1 MAGPQGDGQEAAE
14 PGRLLVAVVAMARQ
28 AGEVILRH
36 YADPAC
42 TVCHKPDGTPLTAAD
57 EAADDLL
64 RAALHGLTPDIPVVT
79 EECMAVLT
87 DAQRAGSF
95 WLVDPLD
102 GTREFIARNGEFTVN
117 IALIVRTEPVLGV
130 VHAPALGRLFA
141 GAQGQGAWVED
152 AGGRRTIQ
160 CLPPAPQGLRVVVSR
175 SHGDAQ
181 PLTAF
186 LAGRSVQSVVHAGS
200 SLKFCLVAAG
210 EADLYPRRG
219 RTMEWDT
226 AAGHAVLWAAGGQ
239 VRTLE
244 GAVLAYGKPGF
255 VNPGFVA
262 QGAWPAA

>member
-1 MAGPQGDGQEAAE
+1 MAGSLWDGQWAATQ
-14 PGRLLVAVVAMARQ
+14 GHLMAAVVDMARQ
-28 AGEVILRH
+28 AGELILRH

-42 TVCHKPDGTPLTAAD
+42 AVCDKPDGTPLTAAD
-57 EAADDLL
+57 EAADALL
-64 RAALHGLTPDIPVVT
+64 RATLQALTPDIPVVT
-79 EECMAVLT
+79 EECVAVLT

-102 GTREFIARNGEFTVN
+102 GTREFIAHNGEFTVN
-117 IALIVRTEPVLGV
+117 IALVVRTEPVLGV

-141 GAQGQGAWVED
+141 GAQGQGAWVEG

-160 CLPPAPQGLRVVVSR
+160 CRPPPSQGLCVVVSR
-175 SHGDAQ
+175 SHGDAL
-181 PLTAF
+181 PLAGF
-186 LAGRSVQSVVHAGS
+186 VAGRSVQSVVHAGS

-226 AAGHAVLWAAGGQ
+226 AAGHAVLRAAGGQ

-244 GAVLAYGKPGF
+244 GAELAYGKPGF

-262 QGAWPAA
+262 RGAWPVA